1 MSWPAWTATPGWAA
15 AEPGGTFAFAWH
27 APEGCPSQA
36 QIRSE
41 IVRLL
46 GGSIPR
52 ADGGDL
58 EVHAEVEHG
67 VAWSVALTT
76 RHAGRTGSRSIAAPS
91 CQSVAEATALII
103 ALMIDPDAV
112 AAHAQDAEP
121 APPPA
126 PSLDADGG
134 PPAVAHS
141 SQPMDWLVGVHT
153 QVSLGTLPGVDVGM
167 GVGVG
172 LHGRRWSMEMRGT
185 YGLRRDQVARSS
197 ALPGAYG
204 RFQIWTGA
212 LSGCFNLGT
221 PGVALG
227 PCAVAEA
234 GVVSAEGY
242 GPIAG
247 AAQRAPWVALGAG
260 GYLSF
265 ALGGHVRATLHGDVL
280 LPVWRPAYVF
290 SEVPGAVFRAP
301 AVGGRALAS
310 IGWRF

>member
-15 AEPGGTFAFAWH
+15 AEPEGTFAFAWH
-27 APEGCPSQA
+27 APEGCPSQE
-36 QIRSE
+36 QVRSE

-52 ADGGDL
+52 VDGEEL
-58 EVHAEVEHG
+58 EARAEVGHG
-67 VAWSVALTT
+67 VAWSVALAT
-76 RHAGRTGSRSIAAPS
+76 RHAGRTGSRLIAAPS

-112 AAHAQDAEP
+112 AAHAQEAEP
-121 APPPA
+121 APPSTS
-126 PSLDADGG
+126 SLDAAG
-134 PPAVAHS
+134 PSPVAHS
-141 SQPMDWLVGVHT
+141 SHPMDWRVGVHT
-153 QVSLGTLPGVDVGM
+153 QVGLGTLPGVDVGM

-172 LHGRRWSMEMRGT
+172 LAGRRWSLEMRGT

-197 ALPGAYG
+197 ALPGAYA
-204 RFQIWTGA
+204 RFNILTGA
-212 LSGCFNLGT
+212 LAGCFDLGT
-221 PGVALG
+221 PRVALG

-242 GPIAG
+242 GAVAG
-247 AAQRAPWVALGAG
+247 FAKRAPWVALGGG
-260 GYLSF
+260 GYL
-265 ALGGHVRATLHGDVL
+265 AYPLGRHLHTTVHADVL
-280 LPVWRPAYVF
+280 VPVWRPAYVF
-290 SEVPGAVFRAP
+290 SQVPGAVFRAP